1 MLLSFAIKCGVG
13 QFFKQGVSF
22 AIENAIVLLD
32 DGVPDGLGA
41 VALTAPRWAKEQVY
55 APEQK

>member
-1 MLLSFAIKCGVG
+1 VLLAFAIERGVG
-13 QFFKQGVSF
+13 QFFQQGVSF

-41 VALTAPRWAKEQVY
+41 VALTAPK
-55 APEQK
+55 